1 MNIFGIIETRGIGIM
16 KKISVIAIALS
27 AVVVMSGCSSVQQSA
42 PEPTPDDIINGTNTQ
57 VIQMPEGF
65 RNVAFTC
72 HGTTGVYVT
81 SRGWIKGSTDANLT
95 PLPSDIS
102 VVPDHEMCRINS

>member
-1 MNIFGIIETRGIGIM
+1 M
-16 KKISVIAIALS
+16 KNTVKLLAVASIAMIL
-27 AVVVMSGCSSVQQSA
+27 VSGCATEVHQDA
-42 PEPTPDDIINGTNTQ
+42 PEPTPSDIINGTNTQ

-72 HGTTGVYVT
+72 HGTVGIYVT
-81 SRGWIKGSTDANLT
+81 SRGWVKNSASANIT

-102 VVPDHEMCRINS
+102 TVPDHPLCKR